1 MGAEYTFKSRID
13 GKNADVEIWADR
25 IEWSVTS
32 KVTRRKDTQMIP
44 LRSVT
49 SIQSGRDGLTN
60 HKVTVHAGAQ
70 AIEMRADKGTCEHVK
85 QLVSRLMLG

>member
-1 MGAEYTFKSRID
+1 MGPELTFKSKID
-13 GKNADVEIWADR
+13 GKNADVEIWSDR

-32 KVTRRKDTQMIP
+32 TITRRRDTQMIP

-49 SIQSGRDGLTN
+49 SIQSSRDGMTH

-70 AIEMRADKGTCEHVK
+70 AIEMRSDKATCEKVK
-85 QLVSRLMLG
+85 TLVSRLMLG